1 MQKKPLTLTNGKE
14 PIEAR
19 QDVNEKLK
27 GNTAGQQA
35 QQDDHIFNTNGHS
48 VTPSKFDVL
57 SRRCDYREIWERS
70 RFTGGLDIYL
80 RIAFYR
86 ASNGLRAKANFF
98 QAFQYICWD
107 EHIGKRAA

>member
-57 SRRCDYREIWERS
+57 SRRCVYREIWERS
-70 RFTGGLDIYL
+70 RFTAGLDIYL
-80 RIAFYR
+80 RIAIFPALTDELQKKRKDKGRRRSGLFYFR
-86 ASNGLRAKANFF
+86 
-98 QAFQYICWD
+98 
-107 EHIGKRAA
+107 